1 MGVPN
6 ESYALC
12 GDLRAERGVAVCIR
26 APVCLSA
33 AGHECLFD
41 GCFDVQSCGGK
52 HWDGAVL
59 RPDEELDFCA
69 AEDHAFCSRVLKPV
83 NDPLIGLS

>member
-1 MGVPN
+1 MHP
-6 ESYALC
+6 S
-12 GDLRAERGVAVCIR
+12 
-26 APVCLSA
+26 PVCLSA

-41 GCFDVQSCGGK
+41 GCFDVQSCCRK
-52 HWDGAVL
+52 HWDRAVL